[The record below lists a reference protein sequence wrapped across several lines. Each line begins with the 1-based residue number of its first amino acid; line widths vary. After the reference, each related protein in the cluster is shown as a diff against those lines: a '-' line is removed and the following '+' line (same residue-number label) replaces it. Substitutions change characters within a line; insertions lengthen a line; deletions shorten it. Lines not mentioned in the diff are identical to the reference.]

1 LYKTGAGKMVY
12 GGGGITPDVFVA
24 YDTLAFDKEVAKAY
38 LKETLSNFVYTNYL
52 NHQKE
57 FNSFKTPKA
66 FNEKYNVDAAT
77 LNNLKNYAARDSI
90 YFNLEDAQEKALL
103 AKQIKILT
111 ARQIWRTEGLYEV
124 SNPEDETIMK
134 AIEVLRK

>member
-1 LYKTGAGKMVY
+1 M
-12 GGGGITPDVFVA
+12 
-24 YDTLAFDKEVAKAY
+24 
-38 LKETLSNFVYTNYL
+38 YTNYL

-57 FNSFKTPKA
+57 FSAYKTPKN

-77 LNNLKNYAARDSI
+77 LNNLTNYAARDSVN
-90 YFNLEDAQEKALL
+90 FNLNAQEKDLL

-124 SNPEDETIMK
+124 SNPMMK
-134 AIEVLRK
+134 L

>member
-1 LYKTGAGKMVY
+1 
-12 GGGGITPDVFVA
+12 
-24 YDTLAFDKEVAKAY
+24 VAKSY
-38 LKETLSNFVYTNYL
+38 LKGTLSDFVYTNYL

-57 FNSFKTPKA
+57 FDSFKTPKI

-77 LNNLKNYAARDSI
+77 LNDLTNYAARDSI
-90 YFNLEDAQEKALL
+90 YFNLDNREKTLL

-124 SNPEDETIMK
+124 SNPDDETIKK
-134 AIEVLRK
+134 AIEVLTFNFQP